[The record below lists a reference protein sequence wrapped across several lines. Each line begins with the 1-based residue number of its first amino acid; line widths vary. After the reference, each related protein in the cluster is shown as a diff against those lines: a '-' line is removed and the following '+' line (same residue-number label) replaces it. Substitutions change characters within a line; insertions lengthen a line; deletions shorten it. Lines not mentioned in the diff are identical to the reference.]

1 MFLKRSSGNIQIKL
15 PRNIKWLVIEFP
27 KTTISTSTKKIS
39 WKNSRKTRVIIQEVK
54 EMMMR
59 KILRLMTSWYFWMK
73 NNKSREDRFGKTK
86 IGVGST
92 SKLLKFKGE
101 K

>member
-1 MFLKRSSGNIQIKL
+1 
-15 PRNIKWLVIEFP
+15 
-27 KTTISTSTKKIS
+27 
-39 WKNSRKTRVIIQEVK
+39 
-54 EMMMR
+54 MMMR

-73 NNKSREDRFGKTK
+73 SNKNREDRFGKIK